1 MTPDTPPRG
10 PEVPGRD
17 SQPDRVDTP
26 SGTPLVERVRAW
38 CRGRVWWYR
47 APVLLLFA
55 YILLR
60 HLQDPMYSSIFDG
73 INLVIHEAGHL
84 AFSYFGEF
92 LEIAGGTI
100 FQLVAPI
107 VAGFAFYRQKD
118 YFAVTVALFWLGTNF
133 IDVGVYAGD
142 ARAQLLPLVSPTSGD
157 PLHDWYYLL
166 AVTGNLERDRLIASL
181 LGKLGI
187 LSMAGALAMAGWMM
201 KVMAERR
208 PTQTSF
214 ESR

>member
-1 MTPDTPPRG
+1 MTSKTPPRG
-10 PEVPGRD
+10 PEVPDRYKE
-17 SQPDRVDTP
+17 PDRVDAPTG
-26 SGTPLVERVRAW
+26 SPLVERVRDW

-73 INLVIHEAGHL
+73 INLVIHEAGHF

-100 FQLVAPI
+100 FQLMAPI

-118 YFAVTVALFWLGTNF
+118 YFAITVTLFWLGTNF
-133 IDVGVYAGD
+133 IDVGIYAGD

-157 PLHDWYYLL
+157 PLHDWHYLL
-166 AVTGNLERDRLIASL
+166 AITGNLHNDTLIASL
-181 LGKLGI
+181 LRKVGL
-187 LSMAGALAMAGWMM
+187 LSMAGAMGLGGWMM
-201 KVMAERR
+201 KVMAEGR
-208 PTQTSF
+208 PTPPS
-214 ESR
+214 S

>member
-1 MTPDTPPRG
+1 MTSDTPPGG

-17 SQPDRVDTP
+17 SHPDRDDTP
-26 SGTPLVERVRAW
+26 TSSPLVERVREW

-55 YILLR
+55 YIFWH
-60 HLQDPMYSSIFDG
+60 HLQDPMYNSIFDG

-92 LEIAGGTI
+92 LGIAGGTI
-100 FQLVAPI
+100 FQLMAPI
-107 VAGFAFYRQKD
+107 VAAFAFYRQKD
-118 YFAVTVALFWLGTNF
+118 YFAIVVTLFWLGTNF
-133 IDVGVYAGD
+133 IDVGAYVGD

-166 AVTGNLERDRLIASL
+166 ANAGNLENDTLIAGL
-181 LGKLGI
+181 LRKVGL
-187 LSMAGALAMAGWMM
+187 LSMAGAMALGGWMM
-201 KVMAERR
+201 KVMAEGRAA
-208 PTQTSF
+208 SI
-214 ESR
+214 SS

>member
-17 SQPDRVDTP
+17 SQPDRVDTS

-84 AFSYFGEF
+84 ALSYFGEF
-92 LEIAGGTI
+92 LGIAGGTI
-100 FQLVAPI
+100 FQLMAPI
-107 VAGFAFYRQKD
+107 VAAFAFYRQKD

-166 AVTGNLERDRLIASL
+166 AVTGNLEKDKVIAGL

-187 LSMAGALAMAGWMM
+187 LSMAGALALAGWMM
-201 KVMAERR
+201 KVMAEEGLEP
-208 PTQTSF
+208 PT
-214 ESR
+214 RGL

>member
-92 LEIAGGTI
+92 LGIAGGTI
-100 FQLVAPI
+100 FQLMAPI

-166 AVTGNLERDRLIASL
+166 AATGNLQNDTLIAGL
-181 LGKLGI
+181 LGKLGL

-201 KVMAERR
+201 KVMAARR
-208 PTQTSF
+208 PTPTPF